1 MNRVSI
7 GVQDFDPKIQQAIGR
22 EQSFEV
28 TEAYN
33 AKCRTRGVARKNVA
47 REKCR
52 TRGVAREK
60 CRIDA
65 MSHTQVTY
73 RHISI
78 QVYNTR
84 Y

>member
-33 AKCRTRGVARKNVA
+33 AKCRTRGVTSLNVDILYGLPN
-47 REKCR
+47 R
-52 TRGVAREK
+52 TEESLER
-60 CRIDA
+60 
-65 MSHTQVTY
+65 
-73 RHISI
+73 SI
-78 QVYNTR
+78 EQLMGLNPD
-84 Y
+84 